1 MEYAVVAGKIMPLPE
16 EFRMARAVRKTLTDK
31 SRAARPEKDRRFVT
45 ALARG
50 LDILRAFTPRHA
62 VLGNNEISQ
71 RARLPKPTV
80 TRLTYTLT
88 QLGYLGYSPESGKYF
103 LSAGVLALGYSFLA
117 SQDIRA
123 IARPLMQEFAEYARA
138 TVCLAAR
145 DNPYMV
151 FLEVCQ
157 GNPTFRMRLEVGAR
171 VPYGMTALGRA
182 YHCGLPE
189 EERAAMLEEH
199 RKIGRKEDWEGFRA
213 SFEKAVRDYQKHG
226 FCISLGE
233 WNKDVYSV
241 AVPLVSRDQSKILAL
256 TCAGPP
262 FEMARNRIFEEIG
275 PRLIQL
281 RDRLSA
287 ATGGSF

>member
-1 MEYAVVAGKIMPLPE
+1 
-16 EFRMARAVRKTLTDK
+16 MARTARKAPAEK
-31 SRAARPEKDRRFVT
+31 PRAAKPDKDRQFVT

-50 LDILRAFTPRHA
+50 LDILRAFTPRHP
-62 VLGNNEISQ
+62 VLGNNEIAQ

-88 QLGYLGYSPESGKYF
+88 QLGYLNYSPESGKYS

-123 IARPLMQEFAEYARA
+123 IARPLMQEFADYARA

-157 GNPTFRMRLEVGAR
+157 GNPTFQMRLEVGAR

-182 YHCGLPE
+182 YHCGLSAE
-189 EERAAMLEEH
+189 DREAMLEEH
-199 RKIGRKEDWEGFRA
+199 RKMGRREDWEGFRA
-213 SFEKAVRDYQKHG
+213 SFDKAARDYQKYG
-226 FCISLGE
+226 FCVSLGE
-233 WNKDVYSV
+233 WNKDVCSV
-241 AVPLVSRDQSKILAL
+241 AVPLISRDHSKILAL

-262 FEMARNRIFEEIG
+262 FEMTRARIFEEIG

-281 RDRLSA
+281 RDRLFS

>member
-1 MEYAVVAGKIMPLPE
+1 M
-16 EFRMARAVRKTLTDK
+16 
-31 SRAARPEKDRRFVT
+31 SRAPSRSSAGRPTRSSKERQFVT

-50 LDILRAFTPRHA
+50 LDILRAFTPRHPQ
-62 VLGNNEISQ
+62 LGNSEI
-71 RARLPKPTV
+71 ARRTQLPKPTV
-80 TRLTYTLT
+80 SRLTYTLT
-88 QLGYLGYSPESGKYF
+88 RLGYLNYSSESGKYS

-157 GNPTFRMRLEVGAR
+157 GNPTFQMRLEVGAR

-182 YHCGLPE
+182 YHCGLSE
-189 EERAAMLEEH
+189 AARAAMLEEH
-199 RKIGRKEDWEGFRA
+199 RRLVRREDWEGFRA
-213 SFEKAVRDYQKHG
+213 SFEKAVRDYQKYG
-226 FCISLGE
+226 FCVSLGE

-241 AVPLVSRDQSKILAL
+241 AVPLVSRDQSKILGLA
-256 TCAGPP
+256 CAGPP
-262 FEMARNRIFEEIG
+262 FEMSKTRLFEEIG

-281 RDRLSA
+281 RDRLFA

>member
-1 MEYAVVAGKIMPLPE
+1 
-16 EFRMARAVRKTLTDK
+16 MAKTATRKTPAEK
-31 SRAARPEKDRRFVT
+31 PRAAKDRQFVT

-50 LDILRAFTPRHA
+50 LDILRAFTPRHP
-62 VLGNNEISQ
+62 VLGNNEIAQ
-71 RARLPKPTV
+71 RAHLPKPTV

-88 QLGYLGYSPESGKYF
+88 QLGYLNYSPESGRYS
-103 LSAGVLALGYSFLA
+103 LSVGVLALGYSFLA

-123 IARPLMQEFAEYARA
+123 IARPLMQEFADYARA

-145 DNPYMV
+145 DQPHMV

-157 GNPTFRMRLEVGAR
+157 GNPTFQMRLEVGAR

-182 YHCGLPE
+182 YHCGLGE
-189 EERAAMLEEH
+189 DARAAMLEEH
-199 RKIGRKEDWEGFRA
+199 RKTARTEDWEGFRA
-213 SFEKAVRDYQKHG
+213 SFEKAARDYQKHG
-226 FCISLGE
+226 FCVSLGE

-241 AVPLVSRDQSKILAL
+241 AVPLVSRDHSKVLAL

-262 FEMARNRIFEEIG
+262 FEMTRQRIFEELG

-281 RDRLSA
+281 RDRLFA

>member
-1 MEYAVVAGKIMPLPE
+1 
-16 EFRMARAVRKTLTDK
+16 MARK
-31 SRAARPEKDRRFVT
+31 SVAEKHRPAKAAKERQFVT

-50 LDILRAFTPRHA
+50 LDILRAFTPRHSQ
-62 VLGNNEISQ
+62 LGNSEIAQ
-71 RARLPKPTV
+71 RTRLPKPTV

-88 QLGYLGYSPESGKYF
+88 QLGYLDYSPESGKYS
-103 LSAGVLALGYSFLA
+103 LSVGVLALGYSFLA

-123 IARPLMQEFAEYARA
+123 IARPLMQEFADYARA

-157 GNPTFRMRLEVGAR
+157 GNPTFQMRLEVGAR

-182 YHCGLPE
+182 YHCGLSE
-189 EERAAMLEEH
+189 EARARMLEEH
-199 RKIGRKEDWEGFRA
+199 RRMGRREDWEGFRA
-213 SFEKAVRDYQKHG
+213 SFEKAVREYQKYG
-226 FCISLGE
+226 FCVSLGE

-241 AVPLVSRDQSKILAL
+241 AVPLVSRDQAKILGLA
-256 TCAGPP
+256 CAGPP
-262 FEMARNRIFEEIG
+262 FEMTKSRIFEELG

-281 RDRLSA
+281 RDRLFA
-287 ATGGSF
+287 ASGGNF

>member
-1 MEYAVVAGKIMPLPE
+1 
-16 EFRMARAVRKTLTDK
+16 MARKTPAAK
-31 SRAARPEKDRRFVT
+31 PRAAKAALAPKDRQFVT

-50 LDILRAFTPRHA
+50 LDILRAFTPRHP
-62 VLGNNEISQ
+62 VLGNNEIAQ
-71 RARLPKPTV
+71 RAHLPKPTV

-88 QLGYLGYSPESGKYF
+88 QLGYLNYSPESGKYS

-123 IARPLMQEFAEYARA
+123 IARPMMQEFAEYARA
-138 TVCLAAR
+138 AVCLAAR

-157 GNPTFRMRLEVGAR
+157 GNPTFQMRLEVGAR

-182 YHCGLPE
+182 YHCGLSPE
-189 EERAAMLEEH
+189 AREAMLEEH
-199 RKIGRKEDWEGFRA
+199 RKMGRKEDWEGFRA
-213 SFEKAVRDYQKHG
+213 SFDKAVRDYQKYG
-226 FCISLGE
+226 FCVSLGE
-233 WNKDVYSV
+233 WNKDVCSV
-241 AVPLVSRDQSKILAL
+241 AVPLISRDHSKILAL

-262 FEMARNRIFEEIG
+262 FEMTRSRIFEELG

-281 RDRLSA
+281 RDRLFA